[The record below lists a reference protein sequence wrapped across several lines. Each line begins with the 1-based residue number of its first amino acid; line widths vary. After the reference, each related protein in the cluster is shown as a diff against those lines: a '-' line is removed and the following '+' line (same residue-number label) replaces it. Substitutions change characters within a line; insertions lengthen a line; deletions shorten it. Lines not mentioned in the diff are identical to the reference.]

1 MKYLKSF
8 FENNEEVDYLDI
20 YGLYP
25 EDVKDMFYDLEE
37 KGYIINIKFTEKLIQ
52 KSSDYSNLKF
62 DLEPYISV
70 NIRKKDKQGLT
81 QRLLEYDLESLVDS
95 DDFKSIINLT
105 NLRLKDYGWKINHIR
120 KEYEHI
126 DISICKINI

>member
-8 FENNEEVDYLDI
+8 FENNEEVDYLGI

-37 KGYIINIKFTEKLIQ
+37 KGYIINIKFTEILIQ